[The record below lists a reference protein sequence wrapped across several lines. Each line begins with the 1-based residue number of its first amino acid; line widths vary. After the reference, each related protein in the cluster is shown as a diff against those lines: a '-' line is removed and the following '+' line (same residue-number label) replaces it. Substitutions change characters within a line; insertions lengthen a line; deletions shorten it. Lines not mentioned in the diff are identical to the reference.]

1 MNTRT
6 RILGLVASVIAFC
19 QHGTAANFDFA
30 KRPSLVDTLALEPT
44 GTQAGTGYDLFGAN
58 TKVGYD
64 YAFGFA
70 MKVARSCE
78 ISAVEFLV
86 SQRARG
92 LTANV
97 LIYKGAARNIG
108 NEMYYWTPTW
118 STPPVA
124 TFNLVSPLPKAGD
137 TNFYVLRFE
146 PDSPYTLDADTPYV
160 IVFDPVPTPDGE
172 GDYVLAN
179 IEKDAGFVSGVA
191 TPGSNVFMPSYLVRR
206 QTDVRKKFLYNNWTF
221 ARTDRRY
228 IAAVLV
234 PEPAQSAMLVGL
246 VLLIG
251 GVLSKHLKAAPRKSA
266 R

>member
-6 RILGLVASVIAFC
+6 RILGLVASVVAFC
-19 QHGTAANFDFA
+19 QHGTAADFGFA
-30 KRPSLVDTLALEPT
+30 KRPSLVDTIALDPT
-44 GTQAGTGYDLFGAN
+44 GTQSGTGYDLFGAN

-70 MKVARSCE
+70 MKVAHSCQ
-78 ISAVEFLV
+78 ISSVEFLV
-86 SQRARG
+86 SQREPG
-92 LTANV
+92 VTVNV

-108 NEMYYWTPTW
+108 NDMYYWTPTW
-118 STPPVA
+118 SAPPVA
-124 TFNLVSPLPKAGD
+124 TFNLVTSLPKAGD
-137 TNFYVLRFE
+137 TNFHIFRFE

-160 IVFDPVPTPDGE
+160 IVFDPVPTATGE
-172 GDYVLAN
+172 GVYVLAN
-179 IEKDAGFVSGVA
+179 VEKEAGFASGVA
-191 TPGSNVFMPSYLVRR
+191 SPGSEVFMPSYLIRR

-228 IAAVLV
+228 LTAVLV
-234 PEPAQSAMLVGL
+234 PEPAQSAVLVGL

-251 GVLSKHLKAAPRKSA
+251 GVLSKHSRIAPRDSV

>member
-6 RILGLVASVIAFC
+6 RILSLVASVIAFC
-19 QHGTAANFDFA
+19 QHGTAADFNYA
-30 KRPSLVDTLALEPT
+30 KRPSLVDTIVLEPT
-44 GTQAGTGYDLFGAN
+44 GTQPGTGYDLFGAN

-78 ISAVEFLV
+78 IAAVEFLV
-86 SQRARG
+86 SQRERG
-92 LTANV
+92 LSANV
-97 LIYKGAARNIG
+97 LIYKGAARSIG
-108 NEMYYWTPTW
+108 SEMYYWTPTW
-118 STPPVA
+118 GTPPVA

-160 IVFDPVPTPDGE
+160 IVFDPVPTPTGE
-172 GDYVLAN
+172 GAYVLAT
-179 IEKDAGFVSGVA
+179 IEKEAGFVSGVA
-191 TPGSNVFMPSYLVRR
+191 TPGSEVFMPSYLVRR

-228 IAAVLV
+228 VAAVLV
-234 PEPAQSAMLVGL
+234 PEPTQSAMLIGL

-251 GVLSKHLKAAPRKSA
+251 GVLSKHLKAAPRNSA

>member
-6 RILGLVASVIAFC
+6 GILGLVAGVIVFW
-19 QHGTAANFDFA
+19 QHGAAANFGFS
-30 KRPSLVDTLALEPT
+30 KRPSLVDTIALEPT
-44 GTQAGTGYDLFGAN
+44 GTQSGTGYDLFGAN

-86 SQRARG
+86 SQRERG

-108 NEMYYWTPTW
+108 SEMYYWTPTW
-118 STPPVA
+118 KEPPVA

-160 IVFDPVPTPDGE
+160 IVFDPVPTADGE

-179 IEKDAGFVSGVA
+179 IAKEAGFVSGVA
-191 TPGSNVFMPSYLVRR
+191 SPGSDVFMPSYLVRR

-228 IAAVLV
+228 LTAVLV

-251 GVLSKHLKAAPRKSA
+251 GVLSKHLRTGPRNSA
-266 R
+266 Q